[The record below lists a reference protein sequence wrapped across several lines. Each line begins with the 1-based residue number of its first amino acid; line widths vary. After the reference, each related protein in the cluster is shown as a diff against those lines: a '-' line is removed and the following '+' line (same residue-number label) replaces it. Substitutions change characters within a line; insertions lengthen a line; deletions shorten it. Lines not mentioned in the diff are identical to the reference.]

1 MQPPNQSLGLVE
13 LPGREA
19 AALHTT
25 PSQRACRGL
34 GEGPLTGKQEPGGPQ
49 MRRLRPGRWVEA
61 LLPPTVFER
70 GQLCT
75 GGGPSCLA
83 CQTTEEAVCDLL
95 THAHPSQMTLPH
107 RGTRAEPSSLS
118 PFVWSLPAHSTW

>member
-49 MRRLRPGRWVEA
+49 MQRLRPGRWVEA
-61 LLPPTVFER
+61 LLPPLYLSVGSR
-70 GQLCT
+70 AL
-75 GGGPSCLA
+75 GGPSCLA
-83 CQTTEEAVCDLL
+83 CQTVEAVCDLL
-95 THAHPSQMTLPH
+95 THAHPSKMTAPTQGH
-107 RGTRAEPSSLS
+107 QG
-118 PFVWSLPAHSTW
+118 

>member
-34 GEGPLTGKQEPGGPQ
+34 GEGPLTGKQ
-49 MRRLRPGRWVEA
+49 GRWVEA
-61 LLPPTVFER
+61 TPTVFER
-70 GQLCT
+70 GQPCT
-75 GGGPSCLA
+75 GGSF
-83 CQTTEEAVCDLL
+83 
-95 THAHPSQMTLPH
+95 LP
-107 RGTRAEPSSLS
+107 G
-118 PFVWSLPAHSTW
+118 LPDHGGCV